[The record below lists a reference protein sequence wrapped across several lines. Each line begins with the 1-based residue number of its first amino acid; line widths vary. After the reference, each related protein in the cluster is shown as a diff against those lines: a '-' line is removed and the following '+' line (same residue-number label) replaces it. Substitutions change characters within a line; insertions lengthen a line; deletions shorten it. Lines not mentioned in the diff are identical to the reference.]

1 MCYNEST
8 NEREVVE
15 MITTTYL
22 EKVRLTKSNNTYKVY
37 KTALERWFTNE
48 DDTLTTDNII
58 SKLSE
63 WKVDNNTKVL
73 RCAILKAFM
82 KFYSR
87 KNTIEDYD
95 EILDVISG
103 ISKVNKIP
111 EYVTTEAYDKII
123 SLYMDKRYR
132 LAIELMF
139 KNGLREDEVT
149 SLMVKDYD
157 ANQSTVIIRNP
168 KNHSDRIAYL
178 NSDTNAMVKDI
189 IGDSKDGYILHTR
202 TGHRI
207 LNSMFRRDIK
217 ALCIKAGY
225 PKLHAH
231 SFRHGSAKY
240 LLDHDVDIATIQS
253 HLGHKSIATTQRYL
267 HIGMKQKELVRGL
280 FDAVG

>member
-22 EKVRLTKSNNTYKVY
+22 EKVKLTKSNNTYKVY

-103 ISKVNKIP
+103 ISKVDKIP
-111 EYVTTEAYDKII
+111 EYVTTEAYSKIS
-123 SLYMDKRYR
+123 SLYMDKKYR

-217 ALCIKAGY
+217 TLCIKAGY

>member
-58 SKLSE
+58 TKLSK

-103 ISKVNKIP
+103 ISKVDKIP

-217 ALCIKAGY
+217 TLCIKAGY

>member
-1 MCYNEST
+1 
-8 NEREVVE
+8 
-15 MITTTYL
+15 
-22 EKVRLTKSNNTYKVY
+22 
-37 KTALERWFTNE
+37 
-48 DDTLTTDNII
+48 
-58 SKLSE
+58 
-63 WKVDNNTKVL
+63 
-73 RCAILKAFM
+73 
-82 KFYSR
+82 
-87 KNTIEDYD
+87 
-95 EILDVISG
+95 
-103 ISKVNKIP
+103 
-111 EYVTTEAYDKII
+111 
-123 SLYMDKRYR
+123 MDKRYR

-217 ALCIKAGY
+217 TLCIKAGY